1 MRLFTGLD
9 LPGEVEARLDRLL
22 HELRPTADITWSPIA
37 NLHITTKFIGE
48 WPEARV
54 PELITKLK
62 DSVPKPGV
70 LSIAVRGVGWFPNP
84 HQPRVLFAAIQAPQ
98 GLLDL
103 AASTDR
109 ATAEL
114 GVAPEDRKYSPHLTL
129 AKIKGS
135 HSLAPLR
142 QAIARPESLDFGTFD
157 AEAFYLYKSVPGPR
171 GSVYTKLSEFPL
183 A

>member
-9 LPGEVEARLDRLL
+9 VPGEVEARLDRLL
-22 HELRPTADITWSPIA
+22 HELRPAADIHWSPIT

-48 WPEARV
+48 WPEDRL
-54 PELITKLK
+54 PELIAKLR
-62 DSVPKPGV
+62 DAVPKPGV
-70 LSIAVRGVGWFPNP
+70 LQISVRGVGWFPNP

-98 GLLDL
+98 GLVDL
-103 AASTDR
+103 AGTTDA

-114 GVAPEDRKYSPHLTL
+114 GVPVEERRYSPHLTL
-129 AKIKGS
+129 ARIKGAS
-135 HSLAPLR
+135 PLALLR
-142 QAIARPESLDFGTFD
+142 QAIARQESLDFGTFD
-157 AEAFYLYKSVPGPR
+157 ATSFYLYKSEPGPR